1 MNHADIELKR
11 ALSNIFE
18 QSALFH
24 SVKAQGKRRRAQ
36 GIRELRDWRDER
48 DARASETGETGMRGQ
63 KAEGRRQ
70 TADGLKY

>member
-24 SVKAQGKRRRAQ
+24 SVKAQG
-36 GIRELRDWRDER
+36 L
-48 DARASETGETGMRGQ
+48 GQ
-63 KAEGRRQ
+63 H
-70 TADGLKY
+70 